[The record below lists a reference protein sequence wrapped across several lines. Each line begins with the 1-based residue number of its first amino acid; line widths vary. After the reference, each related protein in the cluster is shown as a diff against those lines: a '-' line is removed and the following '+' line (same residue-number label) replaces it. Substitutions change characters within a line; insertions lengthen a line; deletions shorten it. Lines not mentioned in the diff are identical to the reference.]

1 MSEDSQDFLSILI
14 VSFNGRDH
22 LRGCLDSLGKRR
34 PTVPHEIVVIDNAS
48 PDGSAD
54 MVANEFPDCE
64 LIRLSKNV
72 GYGSAINRGVKQAN
86 GNFLMFLNPDIEVG
100 ERAVDT
106 LFEFARSHPRAGVIG
121 PRLLLGDGQPQPS
134 ARRFLSA
141 ALLLFE
147 ASRLHLLLPA
157 GLRGRALLCTYSKQE
172 GIMKVPWISG
182 ACHLIPRAVWERVG
196 PLTEETFCGF
206 DDYDYC
212 YRATEED
219 YEVWFCGSATMTH
232 YCSVSVNKRWKSWEV
247 EQVAIHN
254 TYVVLTS
261 HWPTWR
267 IKVFGFAELT
277 TWLVEAVRHTLMSRP
292 RSESLEETYG
302 RRLLRRVGLTL
313 RLLLGLEKPRRR
325 FEPAGRT

>member
-1 MSEDSQDFLSILI
+1 MTTSSQEFLSILI

-22 LRGCLDSLGKRR
+22 LRRCLASIKNHC
-34 PTVPHEIVVIDNAS
+34 PTVPHEIIVIDNAS

-54 MVANEFPDCE
+54 MVADEFPWCK
-64 LIRLSKNV
+64 LIRLSENV
-72 GYGSAINRGVKQAN
+72 GYGSAINLGVRTTK

-100 ERAVDT
+100 ERTVDA
-106 LFEFARSHPRAGVIG
+106 LLEFAAAHPRAGVIG
-121 PRLLLGDGQPQPS
+121 PRLLLSDGQPQSS

-172 GIMKVPWISG
+172 GIMRVPWISG
-182 ACHLIPRAVWERVG
+182 ACHLIPRAVWEQVG

-212 YRATEED
+212 YRVTEED
-219 YEVWFCGSATMTH
+219 YEVWFYGSATMTH

-254 TYVVLTS
+254 TYVVLAS
-261 HWPTWR
+261 HWPKWR
-267 IKVFGFAELT
+267 IKVFALAEVT
-277 TWLVEAVRHTLMSRP
+277 TWLIEAVRHMLMP
-292 RSESLEETYG
+292 RSRRESLEEGYG
-302 RRLLRRVGLTL
+302 RRLQRRLGLTL
-313 RLLLGLEKPRRR
+313 RLLVGFEEPRRR
-325 FEPAGRT
+325 FEPAGRS